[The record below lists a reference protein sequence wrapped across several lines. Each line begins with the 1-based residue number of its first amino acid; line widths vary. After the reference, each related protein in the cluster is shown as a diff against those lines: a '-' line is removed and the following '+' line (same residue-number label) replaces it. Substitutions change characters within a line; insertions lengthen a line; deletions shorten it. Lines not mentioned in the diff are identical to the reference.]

1 MVTCAPPMQGES
13 HLNHC
18 PHAPLPF
25 FISPSPGSQTAPL
38 PFPHHNTH
46 IYIHHLH
53 FYLLFVAQLYFT
65 LALSPA
71 PPHFRFFHHFMAIP
85 LLPEPFPTLLYHNT
99 LFYRA
104 PHPMDDPPY
113 FPAPAC
119 PLPPIFAFF
128 TILWLSPCYQ
138 HHSPHSYIQIHC
150 FMESPISWI
159 AHPVPQP
166 LPAPLPPIFGF
177 LTILWAHFC
186 RYFYSIPFKYVH
198 T

>member
-18 PHAPLPF
+18 PHAPLPS

-38 PFPHHNTH
+38 LFPHHNTH

-113 FPAPAC
+113 SPAPAC

-128 TILWLSPCYQ
+128 
-138 HHSPHSYIQIHC
+138 HH
-150 FMESPISWI
+150 FMAIPL
-159 AHPVPQP
+159 
-166 LPAPLPPIFGF
+166 LPAPFPTLLHPNSLFYGVSHLMDSPSCSPAPACPPTPHFRFFDHFMGAF
-177 LTILWAHFC
+177 L
-186 RYFYSIPFKYVH
+186 
-198 T
+198 